1 MSLIAGN
8 LGVVQRLLD
17 GHQMKWCVC
26 AGVAAHLYGDR
37 RPIQDVDI
45 LVPTSN
51 LPDVVKLLQQ
61 QQKAVQFDGQRILW
75 RGIKLFEDLSVRRNG
90 TVHPFILDEPM
101 IAHFR
106 RMSLLG
112 APVTVLAPE
121 DVLLHKVLMGRGL
134 DQGKYDLADAAGII
148 RRQQLDLDYLRQR
161 NRATQSERALHQR
174 AIDFHMGPDP
184 IRVRRMLERP
194 FGSVRWKEDTPDI
207 AANEVLPVAT
217 AAGSST

>member
-17 GHQMKWCVC
+17 AHQMKWAVC

-37 RPIQDVDI
+37 RPIQDVD
-45 LVPTSN
+45 VVVMPGK

-75 RGIKLFEDLSVRRNG
+75 RGIKVFDDLTVRRG
-90 TVHPFILDEPM
+90 GMVYPYVLDEAM
-101 IAHFR
+101 IARLR

-121 DVLLHKVLMGRGL
+121 DVLLHKLLMGRGA
-134 DQGKYDLADAAGII
+134 DQGKHDLADAAGIV
-148 RRQQLDLDYLRQR
+148 RRQQLDQDYLR
-161 NRATQSERALHQR
+161 ERMQV
-174 AIDFHMGPDP
+174 MNTN
-184 IRVRRMLERP
+184 
-194 FGSVRWKEDTPDI
+194 GSV
-207 AANEVLPVAT
+207 VT
-217 AAGSST
+217 ALEQLGVQI

>member
-17 GHQMKWCVC
+17 GVGMKWGVC

-45 LVPTSN
+45 LVMTGK
-51 LPDVVKLLQQ
+51 LPEVVKLLQQ

-75 RGIKLFEDLSVRRNG
+75 RGIKLFDDLSIRKG
-90 TVHPFILDEPM
+90 STVHAFVLDEPM
-101 IAHFR
+101 VARLR

-121 DVLLHKVLMGRGL
+121 DVLIHKILMARGAE
-134 DQGKYDLADAAGII
+134 QGKHDMADAAGIV
-148 RRQQLDLDYLRQR
+148 RRQQIDLDYLRQR
-161 NRATQSERALHQR
+161 MQTMS
-174 AIDFHMGPDP
+174 
-184 IRVRRMLERP
+184 
-194 FGSVRWKEDTPDI
+194 
-207 AANEVLPVAT
+207 ANGTAT
-217 AAGSST
+217 ATLAQIGVQF

>member
-17 GHQMKWCVC
+17 GHGMKWGVC

-45 LVPTSN
+45 LVTPGK

-75 RGIKLFEDLSVRRNG
+75 RGIKLFDDLSIRRG
-90 TVHPFILDEPM
+90 GAVHSFTLDEPM
-101 IAHFR
+101 IARLR
-106 RMSLLG
+106 RLSLLG
-112 APVTVLAPE
+112 APVAVLAPE
-121 DVLLHKVLMGRGL
+121 DVLLHKILLGRGANE
-134 DQGKYDLADAAGII
+134 GKHDLADACGIA

-161 NRATQSERALHQR
+161 MQAMNTN
-174 AIDFHMGPDP
+174 G
-184 IRVRRMLERP
+184 
-194 FGSVRWKEDTPDI
+194 T
-207 AANEVLPVAT
+207 T
-217 AAGSST
+217 AAALANLGVML